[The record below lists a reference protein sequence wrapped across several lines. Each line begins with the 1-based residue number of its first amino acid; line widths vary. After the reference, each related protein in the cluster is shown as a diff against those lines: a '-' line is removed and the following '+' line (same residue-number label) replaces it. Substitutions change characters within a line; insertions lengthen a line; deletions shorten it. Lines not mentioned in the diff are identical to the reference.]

1 MYILD
6 KLIQLPEDAML
17 AAKSGH
23 NKAQTPNPCRISR
36 LRLNY

>member
-6 KLIQLPEDAML
+6 KLIQLPEDAVL

-23 NKAQTPNPCRISR
+23 NKAQTLTPAGFHVCA
-36 LRLNY
+36 